1 MTTNQSMMINTKA
14 IFRRLSIAQLSMLI
28 GVIFFVAIG
37 IVNLGEYFGFSTHAL
52 ILKTFIVGLVFFV
65 VIYFLLLRFF
75 NEKIKPLYKITEANV
90 PYQVN
95 FSLTKDILPEVQN
108 GVHQLQNQRISDIDR
123 LKELEKYRREFLGNV
138 MHELKTPLFNI
149 QGYILTLIDGG
160 IDDSSI
166 NMLYLKRAEKSVN
179 RIISIVDDLE
189 AISRLDS
196 GELKLNIEP
205 FDLLKVVQEVF
216 EIHWLI
222 AKDRQIE
229 LRVDDTF
236 KKVMV
241 LADKKQISVVLSN
254 LVVNA
259 IKYNKKGGYVEVNF
273 YDMFDKW
280 MIEVKDNGIG
290 IDEVHLPRIFE
301 RFYRVDKGRSR
312 EEGGTGLG
320 LSIVKHV
327 VDAHNQIVTVKSKKG
342 EGSSFAFTLTKY
354 K

>member
-1 MTTNQSMMINTKA
+1 MMLNTKVV
-14 IFRRLSIAQLSMLI
+14 FRRLSIAQLSLI
-28 GVIFFVAIG
+28 IGGLFFVAIG
-37 IVNLGEYFGFSTHAL
+37 VVNLGEFLGFSFHARL
-52 ILKTFIVGLVFFV
+52 LKTFLVGLLFFV

-75 NEKIKPLYKITEANV
+75 NEKIKPLYKITEAKV
-90 PYQVN
+90 SYQNN
-95 FSLTKDILPEVQN
+95 FSLTKDILADIQQ
-108 GVHQLQNQRISDIDR
+108 GVNQLQKQRLSDIDR

-160 IDDSSI
+160 IDDPNI

-189 AISRLDS
+189 AISRLES

-273 YDMFDKW
+273 YDMTEKW

-327 VDAHNQIVTVKSKKG
+327 IDAHNQFVTVKSKKG
-342 EGSSFAFTLTKY
+342 EGSSFAFTLIKF